1 MKQSRFNAILYT
13 QGRFG
18 KRLRETLDTD
28 NPYLYSFG
36 QYPTKITAEMLPEEY
51 LQIRSRSIWYMTGYL
66 RTSGI
71 VDIKYRWSKW
81 NHLFKDDYLYLSYDK
96 PIEPYIDEYGFERLR
111 NWQARIC
118 GYDIMHII
126 LAAEKYSG
134 YDTTEL
140 RKQIEEKR
148 VFYRDNHPDDYAR
161 EVGED
166 IDLLRL
172 WAKNGW

>member
-1 MKQSRFNAILYT
+1 
-13 QGRFG
+13 
-18 KRLRETLDTD
+18 
-28 NPYLYSFG
+28 
-36 QYPTKITAEMLPEEY
+36 
-51 LQIRSRSIWYMTGYL
+51 
-66 RTSGI
+66 
-71 VDIKYRWSKW
+71 
-81 NHLFKDDYLYLSYDK
+81 
-96 PIEPYIDEYGFERLR
+96 
-111 NWQARIC
+111 
-118 GYDIMHII
+118 MHII

-166 IDLLRL
+166 IDLFRL